1 VPVSEGDVGVTFSTT
16 IAFSDWLRDVCE
28 RQPEAA
34 KLLGAPDEEQ
44 RRRGYFH
51 TLREILQQPSSWIHT
66 AEQMSALASEL
77 RPCLAGIRNLVLTGS
92 GSSEYAGHCVSLAL
106 QNQLAVNT
114 LAIGG
119 GVLLTHALK
128 ALPPE
133 RPGLVVSLARSGDSP
148 ESVGALSLLLE
159 VDPQLRHLV
168 LTCNANGKL
177 ATSYPAESGVHVVAL
192 DDGTNDRSLVMTS
205 SFTNLVIAAQF
216 LGFLDAPERYTSSC
230 RKLSGILSN
239 LLQDHFGTLAQIAS
253 LNFRRAVFLGTG
265 ARLGA
270 ARESALKMLEMTA
283 GQVSAMSETYLGLRH
298 GPMSFVHGDTLIVCF
313 LSSDPIARAYE
324 CDLMRELDQKNLGLL
339 KLVVGDEVP
348 AEVVREHD
356 VVVDCPGL
364 AEAGDDSAPAIDVV
378 VGQMLGFFR
387 CIREGLQPDSPS
399 ESGVINRVV
408 QSFTLHFP
416 VGDSSSRTRN
426 PSGGNK

>member
-1 VPVSEGDVGVTFSTT
+1 MTFSST

-34 KLLGAPDEEQ
+34 KLLGAPAEEQ
-44 RRRGYFH
+44 HRRGYFH
-51 TLREILQQPSSWIHT
+51 TLREIFQQPSSWIRT
-66 AEQMSALASEL
+66 AEQMSALADEL
-77 RPCLAGIRNLVLTGS
+77 RPCLAGIQNLVLTGS
-92 GSSEYAGHCVSLAL
+92 GSSEYAGHCVRLAL

-119 GVLLTHALK
+119 GVLLTHAAK

-148 ESVGALSLLLE
+148 ESVGALSLLLD
-159 VDPQLRHLV
+159 VDPRLRHLV

-177 ATSYPAESGVHVVAL
+177 ATSYRAESRVRVIAL

-205 SFTNLVIAAQF
+205 SFTNLAIAAQF
-216 LGFLDAPERYTSSC
+216 LGFLDAPERYQSSC
-230 RKLSGILSN
+230 RKLSGIARD
-239 LLQDHFGTLAQIAS
+239 LLHDQFGTLAEVAN
-253 LNFRRAVFLGTG
+253 LNFKRAVFLGTG
-265 ARLGA
+265 ARFGA
-270 ARESALKMLEMTA
+270 AREAALKMLEMTA
-283 GQVSAMSETYLGLRH
+283 GQVSAVAETYLGLRH

-313 LSSDPIARAYE
+313 LSSDPTTRAYE

-339 KLVVGDEVP
+339 KLVVGEDVP
-348 AEVVREHD
+348 ADVVRDHD
-356 VVVDCPGL
+356 VVVHCPGL
-364 AEAGDDSAPAIDVV
+364 IEVGDDAAPVIDVV
-378 VGQMLGFFR
+378 VGQILGFFR
-387 CIREGLQPDSPS
+387 CMREGLQPDSPS

-416 VGDSSSRTRN
+416 ANGPSTGSRHLSE
-426 PSGGNK
+426 SGNDK

>member
-1 VPVSEGDVGVTFSTT
+1 MTFGTT

-34 KLLGAPDEEQ
+34 SLLGESAEEQ
-44 RRRGYFH
+44 QRRGYFH

-66 AEQMSALASEL
+66 AEQMSALASDL
-77 RPCLAGIRNLVLTGS
+77 RPGLAGIRNLVLTGS
-92 GSSEYAGHCVSLAL
+92 GSSEYAGHCVRLAL

-119 GVLLTHALK
+119 GVLLTHAAK

-168 LTCNANGKL
+168 LTCNATGKL
-177 ATSYPAESGVHVVAL
+177 ATSFRADSGVRVIAL

-205 SFTNLVIAAQF
+205 SFTNLVVAAQF
-216 LGFLDAPERYTSSC
+216 LGFLDAPERYQASC
-230 RKLSGILSN
+230 RKLSGILRN
-239 LLQDHFGTLAQIAS
+239 LLQDHFGALAHVAA
-253 LNFRRAVFLGTG
+253 LNFKRAVFLGTG

-270 ARESALKMLEMTA
+270 AREAALKMLEMTA

-298 GPMSFVHGDTLIVCF
+298 GPMSYVHGDTLIVCF
-313 LSSDPIARAYE
+313 LSSDPTTRAYE

-339 KLVVGDEVP
+339 KLVVGDDVP
-348 AEVVREHD
+348 ADVVRDHD
-356 VVVDCPGL
+356 VVIDCPGL
-364 AEAGDDSAPAIDVV
+364 TELGDDSAPVIDVV
-378 VGQMLGFFR
+378 VGQLLGFLR
-387 CIREGLQPDSPS
+387 CMREGLRPDSPS

-416 VGDSSSRTRN
+416 ADAPSTGARN
-426 PSGGNK
+426 PSGDGK